1 MVVGYVRVSTAQQ
14 DNGPE
19 AQRAALRRWCDA
31 HGATLAAVYEDL
43 GVSGGTPVDRRPG
56 LLAALD
62 ALQEHG
68 AGVLLAAKRDR
79 LARDTVVA
87 AVIERVADENGAAVR
102 TADGVGSG
110 DTPEDQLLRSLV
122 DAFASYERALI
133 RARTKAALAVK
144 KAKGQRTGELPY
156 GYTVADDGMTLVE
169 CPVEQRTI
177 RRLKRLRRTRTLR
190 ELVDYCDRNDIQARK
205 SSWSTVTLSR
215 LFRRESKREHA

>member
-1 MVVGYVRVSTAQQ
+1 M
-14 DNGPE
+14 
-19 AQRAALRRWCDA
+19 
-31 HGATLAAVYEDL
+31 
-43 GVSGGTPVDRRPG
+43 DRRPG

-79 LARDTVVA
+79 VARDTVIA
-87 AVIERVADENGAAVR
+87 AVVERVADENGAVVR

-156 GYTVADDGMTLVE
+156 GYTVEDDGVTVVE
-169 CPVEQRTI
+169 CPEEQTTI
-177 RRLKRLRRTRTLR
+177 RRLKRLRRTRSLR
-190 ELVDYCDRNDIQARK
+190 ELAAYCERKGIRARK
-205 SSWSTVTLSR
+205 SSWSAVTLSR
-215 LFRRESKREHA
+215 LFRREAQREHV